1 MDLNN
6 GKKWM
11 KNEYYIE
18 IECRMVILMW
28 VFEKL
33 SKIEKVDFNA
43 KIDWNFYIN
52 LCECFNI

>member
-1 MDLNN
+1 
-6 GKKWM
+6 M